1 MRELQRFWRR
11 CFRARCGSCSDF
23 GIGTSEHGV
32 RVAAILTL
40 VLQST
45 VCELQRF
52 WHRYFRARYENC
64 CDFETGASEHGVGVA
79 AYVNTYNL
87 SHYTF
92 NDGETMML

>member
-1 MRELQRFWRR
+1 M
-11 CFRARCGSCSDF
+11 
-23 GIGTSEHGV
+23 

-45 VCELQRF
+45 VCELQPF

-87 SHYTF
+87 SDYTF